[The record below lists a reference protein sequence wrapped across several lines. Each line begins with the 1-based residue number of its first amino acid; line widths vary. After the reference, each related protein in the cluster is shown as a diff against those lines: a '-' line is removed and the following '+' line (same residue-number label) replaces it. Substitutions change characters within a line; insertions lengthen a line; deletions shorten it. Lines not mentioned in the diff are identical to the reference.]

1 MLKEK
6 LKGFV
11 VGVVLTSLVVG
22 TIPTMA
28 EKVTK
33 SAELLYNNIK
43 VVIDGKQADL
53 KDAQGNTVEPFIIDG
68 TTYLP
73 VRAVSNALNKA
84 VSWDGATQTVYIGEN
99 KEIEQ
104 PSVWLKDLETF
115 INDVSTYKDV
125 NGYETSEVANDGS
138 VYKNQITLDRGDV
151 TYLLNGDY
159 THFKGTYFLTKE
171 NKDRIECASR
181 IQVFGDDTLLY
192 TSPSVMGGTTPID
205 FDVNVK
211 GVYKLRIVLQGAA
224 YLDRYDSESEWKWE
238 TLIDGKYV
246 GAYNDGR
253 KRVEKHATPI
263 GNAGLYE

>member
-1 MLKEK
+1 MFKEK

-22 TIPTMA
+22 AIPTMA
-28 EKVTK
+28 EKITK

-84 VSWDGATQTVYIGEN
+84 VSWDGATQTVYLGEN

-115 INDVSTYKDV
+115 TGKFETKSIDTVDFG
-125 NGYETSEVANDGS
+125 GYEYNNLLTDNTGE
-138 VYKNQITLDRGDV
+138 VYKNCWYSDDNGAS
-151 TYLLNGDY
+151 YLLNY
-159 THFKGTYFLTKE
+159 KYSKFKGTIYLNKE
-171 NKDRIECASR
+171 SKDYKWINRVVIY
-181 IQVFGDDTLLY
+181 GDDKVIY
-192 TSPSVMGGTTPID
+192 TSDNISSGDKPID
-205 FDVNVK
+205 FNIDVSNV
-211 GVYKLRIVLQGAA
+211 GVLKIVYQFNSMPDG
-224 YLDRYDSESEWKWE
+224 SGEWSSSF
-238 TLIDGKYV
+238 DH
-246 GAYNDGR
+246 YNNIGIYT
-253 KRVEKHATPI
+253 KNTPI

>member
-28 EKVTK
+28 EKITK

-84 VSWDGATQTVYIGEN
+84 VSWDRATQTVYLGEN

-115 INDVSTYKDV
+115 TGTVETKSVDTVEFG
-125 NGYETSEVANDGS
+125 GYEYNDYLTANTED
-138 VYKNQITLDRGDV
+138 VYKNCLYPCDDKLS
-151 TYLLNGDY
+151 YLLNY
-159 THFKGTYFLTKE
+159 KYSKFKGTIYLSKGQK
-171 NKDRIECASR
+171 NYDRANRVLIY
-181 IQVFGDDTLLY
+181 GDDKLIY
-192 TSPSVMGGTTPID
+192 TSKPLTSGSKSID
-205 FDVNVK
+205 IDIDVSNV
-211 GVYKLRIVLQGAA
+211 GVLKIVYQHNYA
-224 YLDRYDSESEWKWE
+224 DESSDWKNNE
-238 TLIDGKYV
+238 IKELKSYGITQ
-246 GAYNDGR
+246 YNSFS
-253 KRVEKHATPI
+253 TPI

>member
-22 TIPTMA
+22 AIPTMA

-53 KDAQGNTVEPFIIDG
+53 KDAQGNIVEPFIIDG

-104 PSVWLKDLETF
+104 PSMWLKDLETF
-115 INDVSTYKDV
+115 SGQVNTYSTDTV
-125 NGYETSEVANDGS
+125 DFGGSEYNNTLTANTGD
-138 VYKNQITLDRGDV
+138 VYKNCFYPADDNV
-151 TYLLNGDY
+151 SYLLNY
-159 THFKGTYFLTKE
+159 KYSKFKGTFYLAKGHKDYIHATRLVVYGDGKVIYSSKGLTSGEK
-171 NKDRIECASR
+171 A
-181 IQVFGDDTLLY
+181 
-192 TSPSVMGGTTPID
+192 ID
-205 FDVNVK
+205 FDIDVSNV
-211 GVYKLRIVLQGAA
+211 GVLKIVYQANYADESTEWNTIKEEDYYQGLS
-224 YLDRYDSESEWKWE
+224 YSEN
-238 TLIDGKYV
+238 LIKQY
-246 GAYNDGR
+246 Y
-253 KRVEKHATPI
+253 TPI

>member
-1 MLKEK
+1 MKRE

-11 VGVVLTSLVVG
+11 VGVVLTSLVIG
-22 TIPTMA
+22 AIPTMA

-33 SAELLYNNIK
+33 TAELLYNNIK

-84 VSWDGATQTVYIGEN
+84 VSWDGATQTVYLGEN

-115 INDVSTYKDV
+115 TGRVETESVDTVDFGGSEYNNVLTSNTGELYQNYLYPYKYASVSNVEDADP
-125 NGYETSEVANDGS
+125 S
-138 VYKNQITLDRGDV
+138 
-151 TYLLNGDY
+151 YLLNY
-159 THFKGTYFLTKE
+159 KYSRFKGTFYLAKG
-171 NKDRIECASR
+171 NKDYTDCNRVVIY
-181 IQVFGDDTLLY
+181 GDDKVIY
-192 TSPSVMGGTTPID
+192 TTEGITSGDKPID
-205 FDVNVK
+205 FDIDVSNVGTLK
-211 GVYKLRIVLQGAA
+211 IVYQIDNG
-224 YLDRYDSESEWKWE
+224 DEWRLWGSNGNY
-238 TLIDGKYV
+238 IDF
-246 GAYNDGR
+246 NFIR
-253 KRVEKHATPI
+253 NTPI